1 MASELSDAVR
11 ECASFIRIVEDY
23 RELGKERY
31 WHMMR
36 QLARL
41 QLALDDVK
49 ESEGKENFDVSLSSI
64 MMEER

>member
-11 ECASFIRIVEDY
+11 ECASFIRIVEVY